1 MFVTE
6 QFIDDCRSA
15 LKEIDTRASVNELL
29 RQAVSRPN
37 AIIRTLGE
45 PTLAGIEKIYQA
57 DDLTIIN
64 VVWGPGMVLHP
75 HNHEMWAA
83 IGIYTGRED
92 NTFYRRRD
100 GGLDVHGGKTL
111 DTGDTIPL
119 GDSIIHSVS
128 NPLGCMTGAIHIYG
142 GDFFDT
148 PRSEWDPD
156 SFEEKPYDIEHTL
169 RVFAAS
175 NRTEE

>member
-1 MFVTE
+1 VFTTD
-6 QFIDDCRSA
+6 QFIDDCRA
-15 LKEIDTRASVNELL
+15 AIGEVKAREAVNELL
-29 RQAVSRPN
+29 QQALSDPGTV
-37 AIIRTLGE
+37 IKELGE
-45 PTLAGIEKIYQA
+45 PAKAGIYKIYQA

-75 HNHEMWAA
+75 HNHEMWAV

-92 NTFYRRRD
+92 NTFYRRA
-100 GGLDVHGGKTL
+100 GQGLDRYGNKTL

-119 GDSIIHSVS
+119 GNSVIHAVT
-128 NPLGCMTGAIHIYG
+128 NPLDRLTGAIHVYG

-148 PRSEWDPD
+148 PRSEWDPG
-156 SFEEKPYDIEHTL
+156 SFAEKPYDLEHTR

-175 NRTEE
+175 NLGLK